1 MLPPCPPQVFEGD
14 GTIPAKP
21 LPEFN
26 HDSNSTVGM
35 CVLIP
40 ASKYPAFA
48 KIDSNDRA
56 DFVGWVGQLQGYEA
70 KKSKMRV
77 KIKGDQGYEHLP
89 VRGANKYAIQSL
101 VRLT

>member
-48 KIDSNDRA
+48 NIDSKGRA

-77 KIKGDQGYEHLP
+77 KIDGDRGYEHLP
-89 VRGANKYAIQSL
+89 VRGASKYAIQSL